1 MGLIDAVMGTA
12 VSGYAV
18 FKLTNFTLERVFF
31 KNARNTARSLSDMPC
46 GGLREQLV
54 ISNQARKTDK
64 RETLCLKVMFDA
76 PSEKFYA
83 PIIDTMEESSA
94 EKLER

>member
-1 MGLIDAVMGTA
+1 MGIIDAVMGTA

-31 KNARNTARSLSDMPC
+31 KTARNTARSFVDMPC
-46 GGLREQLV
+46 GRLREQLV
-54 ISNQARKTDK
+54 ISNQARKTEQ
-64 RETLCLKVMFDA
+64 RETLFLKVMFDA

-94 EKLER
+94 EESEM